1 MSNTPINWENGKK
14 YRRRNGVISKMTGYY
29 SSSVLGCEAIIFE
42 DGYPVQKAN
51 GKRSDPIES
60 PEDIIEEVKENEMK
74 IEVGKWYKSYYGGKV
89 HIVHYNKDVPD
100 PFFLDA
106 FGNKHFEKEISEFLI
121 EEWKEPKSGVH
132 YINVYKESDSFAAD
146 SRDHADSVASNYHDD
161 RIACVRVEW
170 KEGQFDD

>member
-1 MSNTPINWENGKK
+1 MLNWQIGKK
-14 YRRRNGVISKMTGYY
+14 YKRRCGVISTMTGYFAAHNFHQ
-29 SSSVLGCEAIIFE
+29 GAIDFG
-42 DGYPVQKAN
+42 DAYPVWKKN
-51 GKRSDPIES
+51 GKRSNPIES

-132 YINVYKESDSFAAD
+132 YINVYKESYSFAAD